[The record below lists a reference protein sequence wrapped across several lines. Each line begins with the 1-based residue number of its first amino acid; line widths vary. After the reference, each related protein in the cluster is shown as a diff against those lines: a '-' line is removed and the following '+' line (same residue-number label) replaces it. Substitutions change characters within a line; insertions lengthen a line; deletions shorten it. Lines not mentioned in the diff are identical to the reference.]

1 MPVSNGSIF
10 TEDCADITISDESYK
25 VEDCADISDWND
37 LDNGTN
43 AESTQVTFD
52 SKECFKLD
60 SGDAA
65 VGNYAYRSVD
75 VGSFGNNITYSFSV
89 YHSALGAVGDVDYFT
104 TVLRKHNCMLQAG
117 FATDGLFVHDGAA
130 WNEVGTDV
138 VQTGVWQEW
147 KFEVKFISPQ
157 ICDVYLDGVLVATDV
172 DCSRT
177 GGFQDGLTQ
186 LLQYGY
192 ASANRIAYIDWLKIG
207 DTYWIDN
214 DYRITGTAESTGVTF
229 DGKSCFKFDSGSSG
243 VSHRAIRT
251 RDVGSF
257 GNRTTVSFSLYHSAL
272 GTLADTDYFV
282 MDLRRSGVKCH
293 LAFATDG
300 LFIYDGAA
308 SNEVGTNEV
317 STGAWQDWTLDI
329 DFTTPASATVDVYK
343 GDTLVGS
350 SVDCSYTGVFTEGE
364 IELIQH
370 GYTTANRITY
380 LDWLEVGDD
389 LSADVSADPGP
400 VGLTTS
406 LTGEAA
412 AEGNTDV
419 DPGPILLTA
428 LPVGTSPENDP
439 ITLVTSLEGVVLSAH
454 IDCDAIPLT
463 TSLTGYRLECDPIEV
478 TLSVEGQSAGI
489 TIFPDPIEVVIS
501 LTGDYSEFITM
512 TPIEVTLGLTGGYAH
527 EYVVIANPIE
537 VGATLTAD
545 WPNVLVSPDPISLTT
560 RLLGEGVVTDKAEI
574 ILYFYSNGQL
584 ITTKTI
590 SLTSAIAGQE
600 WLRTRFPV
608 ELKGRHLSIK
618 VECTGANRET
628 YLYDYGLDLRIL
640 NER

>member
-75 VGSFGNNITYSFSV
+75 VGSFGNNITYSFSI

-104 TVLRKHNCMLQAG
+104 TILRKFNCMLQAG

-130 WNEVGTDV
+130 
-138 VQTGVWQEW
+138 
-147 KFEVKFISPQ
+147 F
-157 ICDVYLDGVLVATDV
+157 
-172 DCSRT
+172 
-177 GGFQDGLTQ
+177 
-186 LLQYGY
+186 
-192 ASANRIAYIDWLKIG
+192 
-207 DTYWIDN
+207 
-214 DYRITGTAESTGVTF
+214 
-229 DGKSCFKFDSGSSG
+229 
-243 VSHRAIRT
+243 
-251 RDVGSF
+251 
-257 GNRTTVSFSLYHSAL
+257 
-272 GTLADTDYFV
+272 
-282 MDLRRSGVKCH
+282 
-293 LAFATDG
+293 
-300 LFIYDGAA
+300 
-308 SNEVGTNEV
+308 NEVGTNEV
-317 STGAWQDWTLDI
+317 STGTWQDWTLDI
-329 DFTTPASATVDVYK
+329 DFTTPASATVDVYN

-370 GYTTANRITY
+370 GYTTANCITY

-400 VGLTTS
+400 VGLVTS
-406 LTGEAA
+406 LTGEAT

-419 DPGPILLTA
+419 DPGPILLTT

-439 ITLVTSLEGVVLSAH
+439 ITLTTSLEGVVLSAH

-463 TSLTGYRLECDPIEV
+463 TSLTGYRLECDPIVV
-478 TLSVEGQSAGI
+478 TLSIEGQSADI
-489 TIFPDPIEVVIS
+489 TIEPGPIEVVTS

-545 WPNVLVSPDPISLTT
+545 WPNVLVSPGPIPLTT

-590 SLTSAIAGQE
+590 SLTSTITGQE